1 MIARRTVLGGGL
13 ALMVPGL
20 ILPELAR
27 AGIQGMPATRQ
38 LGFDVWRG
46 SRQLGTHELVFHPR
60 PDGFVVDV
68 TVDIAFRVGPI
79 TLFRYSHHAQERW
92 ANGQVVE
99 LTSQTDDNGTSH
111 RVTGRRDGAGLVIQ
125 ADRAAP
131 YTAPAD
137 ALPAT
142 HWNHR
147 ELDGPWINTQSG
159 ELIRPHVAPEAP
171 AIVETANAGHLHVR
185 RYALSGPVNM
195 ELWYDD
201 AFTWAGLSFVKG
213 GAQVRYARRA

>member
-1 MIARRTVLGGGL
+1 MIARRTVLAGGL
-13 ALMVPGL
+13 GGACALMLPG
-20 ILPELAR
+20 LAR
-27 AGIQGMPATRQ
+27 AVGQAMPAVHR

-68 TVDIAFRVGPI
+68 AVDIAFRIGPI
-79 TLFRYSHHAQERW
+79 TLYRYTHHAQERW
-92 ANGQVVE
+92 ANGQVAE
-99 LTSQTDDNGTSH
+99 LTTQTDDNGTSH
-111 RVTGRRDGAGLVIQ
+111 RVTGRRESGGLVIQ

-159 ELIRPHVAPEAP
+159 ELIRPHVAVEPT
-171 AIVETANAGHLHVR
+171 AIVQTANAGPLRVH
-185 RYALSGPVNM
+185 RYALTGPVKLD
-195 ELWYDD
+195 LWYDETL
-201 AFTWAGLSFVKG
+201 TWAGLSFVKG
-213 GAQVRYARRA
+213 GAEVRYARRA